1 MAKNTTLLDK
11 YQKNLN
17 FFEKSVD
24 KRKKIIYNLQQD
36 VEEKSRKLFNQYRD
50 ISFGERNEREA
61 FEHGLGVIASRSK
74 YLG

>member
-24 KRKKIIYNLQQD
+24 KRKKIIYNL
-36 VEEKSRKLFNQYRD
+36 
-50 ISFGERNEREA
+50 
-61 FEHGLGVIASRSK
+61 
-74 YLG
+74 